1 MRLNNI
7 YINNFGIYKGSYE
20 YDFSVTPDKNVILVS
35 GRNGSGK
42 TTLLNVVKLSI
53 YGPKLFGSMTTQNKQ
68 YLSYIESNL
77 NAFARHEGA
86 KDFRVGIS
94 FSMFY
99 ENSFKE
105 FNITRSWYFQE
116 NKLKESTSISIDNI
130 PLEDK
135 EINLVLNVIHREVP
149 KTLFELFF
157 FDGEKI
163 NDMFNLKDD
172 LSDMLNHIYNL
183 NLFLD
188 LKRDLRSYKGRISTT
203 KELSECETNIL
214 KTEEKL
220 QLLTNEI
227 RTLENTINEETI
239 HLDQLKEELHITKEG
254 FHASGGLNSQEQ
266 ITLKK
271 QIGVLESKKSDLES
285 QYKQLVE
292 LLPFIIMTPQ
302 LREIAVQ
309 VKQEND
315 AKNYSIISN
324 NIDNQDIKNHLL
336 KSLPLQDID
345 QVLESIK
352 NFAISRCTATSH
364 YDFSANDELLL
375 NKVLKIIK
383 PLSHE
388 SLEECIKNISTINTQ
403 LRDLNT
409 QLEEST
415 SKELSIYSV
424 KISTLSNEIGNTE
437 TRIYNLQEQKN
448 NNLAKQKDLHNQLHN
463 LHKIRKDLHKEGN
476 LETVIYKIESII
488 EEYIKR
494 LKSVKQK
501 QFEKIISKM
510 FTTLIRKEDFISG
523 IHINEETGEILI
535 FNKLGGILPKEN
547 LSAGERQIY
556 ILSIL
561 YGIIK
566 LSKNKVPLV
575 FDTLLGRLDHTH
587 KTHIV
592 DSFIKQCGEQVI
604 ILATDTE
611 IDEEYLQLLKPLMNH
626 YYKID
631 YNSVTNTVIH
641 HELAI
646 D

>member
-388 SLEECIKNISTINTQ
+388 SLEECIKKISTINTQ